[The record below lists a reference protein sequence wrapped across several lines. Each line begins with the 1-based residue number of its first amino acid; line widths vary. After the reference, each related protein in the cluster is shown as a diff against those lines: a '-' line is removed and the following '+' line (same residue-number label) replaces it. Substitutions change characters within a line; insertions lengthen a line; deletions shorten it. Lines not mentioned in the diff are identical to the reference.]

1 MNKEETHKRAEAL
14 KRLREGHR
22 ASVDATQALL
32 KEQQAIRK
40 EMRQAMQ
47 AGSMTVP
54 ELAAAIHLPPD
65 QVLWHVIAM
74 KKYGLVVEVGLS
86 DGYYQY
92 RPTPFEEAKK

>member
-1 MNKEETHKRAEAL
+1 MNKEETCKRTEAL
-14 KRLREGHR
+14 KRLREEHQV
-22 ASVDATQALL
+22 SVDAAQALL

-40 EMRQAMQ
+40 EMRQALQ
-47 AGSMTVP
+47 AGPMTVP
-54 ELAAAIHLPPD
+54 ELAATIHLPPD

-92 RPTPFEEAKK
+92 RLTPSEEAKK